1 MGSSH
6 RRDKGFTLIE
16 LMVTVAIIIIVSMLA
31 IPSFQ
36 AQRQRAATRGAG
48 DQMLNFWNQARME
61 ALKRNSMVKVG
72 FRHNSTDNTFCMG
85 AAVTTNSADTT
96 SCDCFSAAPSSD
108 VCDVARFP
116 QANAEWSSVTL
127 TGITLGGGSTISDM
141 EPAVI
146 DPKRLFLAV
155 AADDGTVTLTGPP
168 GPRTYKLNLSVDRF
182 GRGYLCQSTSSP
194 DILSDYTNTGRV
206 CDP

>member
-61 ALKRNSMVKVG
+61 TLKRNAMVKVG
-72 FRHNSTDNTFCMG
+72 FRQSASGNTFCMG
-85 AAVTTNSADTT
+85 AAVTTISADTT
-96 SCDCFSAAPSSD
+96 SCDCTSATPGSD

-116 QANAEWSSVTL
+116 EGNAEWSSVSL
-127 TGITLGGGSTISDM
+127 TGITLGGGTNITDM
-141 EPAVI
+141 QPVVI

-155 AADDGTVTLTGPP
+155 PADAGTVTITSPP
-168 GPRTYKLNLSVDRF
+168 GSRSYKLNLSVDRF
-182 GRGYLCQSTSSP
+182 GRGYLCQSASSP
-194 DILSDYTNTGRV
+194 DNLSDYTNTNRV
-206 CDP
+206 CSP